1 MACGSAVSGRNRHP
15 PRAAWKTA
23 LGLIKTYDRIRY
35 DRLLRDLDRIFIRVL
50 PSSIASFNHSLN
62 ACQLD
67 ERFVLDEKS
76 GPELIASVIVHE
88 ATHARLMRCGI
99 GYEEDAPGSE

>member
-1 MACGSAVSGRNRHP
+1 MIVSF
-15 PRAAWKTA
+15 AISTA
-23 LGLIKTYDRIRY
+23 SLSECFRTRM
-35 DRLLRDLDRIFIRVL
+35 
-50 PSSIASFNHSLN
+50 ASFNHSLN